1 VNYIKNPKDIET
13 KSFEIIEDLIGERSL
28 DPLQA
33 PIIKRVIHTTADF
46 EYLDQ
51 LIFSNEAVEKAHAI
65 LKKGAV
71 IVTDTSMA
79 LAGINKKALA
89 KAGCQGVCFIGS
101 EEVASLAKK
110 NQTTRSATAVHYAF
124 QQIEQPIIF
133 VCGNA
138 PTALIELYDLI
149 QAGGRRPELIIG
161 VPVGFVNV
169 VESKELILSTDVPH
183 IIAKGRKGG
192 SNVAAA
198 ICNAL
203 LYQIVSRE
211 DENPLKDDI
220 NNKSASH

>member
-1 VNYIKNPKDIET
+1 MNYIKNPQDIES
-13 KSFEIIEDLIGERSL
+13 KSFEIITELMGDRNL
-28 DPLQA
+28 DPLQE

-51 LIFSNEAVEKAHAI
+51 LVFSKDAVNKAHAA

-71 IVTDTSMA
+71 VVTDTTMA

-101 EEVASLAKK
+101 EEVAVLAKEK
-110 NQTTRSATAVHYAF
+110 QTTRSAMAVQYAF

-138 PTALIELYDLI
+138 PTALIELYKHI
-149 QAGGRRPELIIG
+149 QAGGRKPELIIG

-169 VESKELILSTDVPH
+169 VESKELILGTEVPH

-203 LYQIVSRE
+203 LYQIVSR
-211 DENPLKDDI
+211 
-220 NNKSASH
+220 